1 MKEQLTGI
9 ILAGGNSSRMHQDK
23 ALLKLRGK
31 FFFEILY
38 DKLKK
43 ICTKVIISTNNQ
55 EVKINAANCI
65 SVPDIIKNA
74 GPGGGIYSA
83 LDASET
89 EKNLIVSVDTPFIPK
104 ELFDFLLKANRQNFV
119 VTVISEGDTLHPL
132 IGIYS
137 KKFTDILFSELSSGN
152 RKIKD
157 IIQKVPHN
165 IADIRKESFY
175 NGLILR
181 NINTQAEYNAI
192 LKL

>member
-1 MKEQLTGI
+1 MEKFTGI
-9 ILAGGNSSRMHQDK
+9 ILAGGKSSRMQQDK
-23 ALLKLRGK
+23 ALLKFREK

-38 DKLKK
+38 DRLKDF
-43 ICTKVIISTNNQ
+43 CTKVIISTNNP
-55 EVKINAANCI
+55 EVKINAVNCV

-89 EKNLIVSVDTPFIPK
+89 EKNLIVSVDTPFVPK
-104 ELFDFLLKANRQNFV
+104 ELFDFLIKANRQDFV
-119 VTVISEGDTLHPL
+119 VTVISEGETLHPL

-137 KKFTDILFSELSSGN
+137 KKFTDILFSELNSGN
-152 RKIKD
+152 KKIRD
-157 IIQKVPHN
+157 IIRKVPYN
-165 IADIRKESFY
+165 IADIKKESFY
-175 NGLILR
+175 NGLILK